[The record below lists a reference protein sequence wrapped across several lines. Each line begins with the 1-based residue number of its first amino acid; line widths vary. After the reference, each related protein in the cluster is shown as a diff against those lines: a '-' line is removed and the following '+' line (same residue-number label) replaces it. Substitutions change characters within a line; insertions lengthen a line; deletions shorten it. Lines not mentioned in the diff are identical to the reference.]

1 MLVVVVYNELI
12 NETLNLV
19 NEYTH
24 TYTYIHIRRL
34 GHSYLILCSA

>member
-1 MLVVVVYNELI
+1 MSVVVVYNESI

-24 TYTYIHIRRL
+24 THTYKNQKIN
-34 GHSYLILCSA
+34 

>member
-1 MLVVVVYNELI
+1 MSVVVVYNESI

-24 TYTYIHIRRL
+24 TYTYIKIRRL
-34 GHSYLILCSA
+34 IRFSS